1 MENEKFFEIKD
12 LVVKFGPPKR
22 RNAVLKG
29 INLSVPKGKV
39 LGLVGESGCGKS
51 VTMLSAMGLLPKRNC
66 EISGSIRFDGTPEEV
81 FEQNDNPHLRR
92 FLTGMED

>member
-39 LGLVGESGCGKS
+39 LGLVR
-51 VTMLSAMGLLPKRNC
+51 SAAV
-66 EISGSIRFDGTPEEV
+66 SA
-81 FEQNDNPHLRR
+81 
-92 FLTGMED
+92 LTDRSC